1 MSSRE
6 PVKQDVTHLRP
17 FGWEQ
22 DSEERY
28 KLSTLDYLPGR
39 VYVSYA
45 IFFKIED
52 DSEKP
57 KVAELLIQGLERT
70 LSQTRHLCGTIE
82 KDPDGGHSFVKKR
95 DSTVQLVTKWM
106 DQTEHKG
113 IYPTFSD
120 LETANFVSKALGD
133 ISDYS
138 VSPMTYGEKPETS
151 LDAHPKV
158 AAFQANFIRGGL
170 VFMMHHHHA
179 ANDVMGWAG
188 ELHQLAENCA
198 AIWNKTAFPPW
209 DPTCLDVSLFTKEE
223 YPADQQVDGP
233 TPPQKHP
240 DHRKSQWLLFH
251 LPKSKVRLSL
261 ISHHSTTTQADHSPP
276 PEGCRA
282 QEAGISSR
290 QFMLDLDLR
299 RLPGLHLESPL
310 PPPRQSLQA
319 RPLINTTLGRSS
331 RHAKT
336 LPQPARASPH
346 PAQRSRRL
354 PLAAVA
360 RAAAHRRRDHLGRAP
375 EQARLVRPPDDRRHD
390 AGEPGQDPR
399 RSRARARQVCPLPAM

>member
-1 MSSRE
+1 MPSHE

-22 DSEERY
+22 DFEERY

-82 KDPDGGHSFVKKR
+82 KDPDGGHSFVKTR
-95 DSTVQLVTKWM
+95 ESTVQLVTKWM
-106 DQTEHKG
+106 DQAEHKG
-113 IYPTFSD
+113 IYPSFSD
-120 LETANFVSKALGD
+120 LEKANFVSKALGD

-138 VSPMTYGEKPETS
+138 ASPMTYGEKPEAS

-209 DPTCLDVSLFTKEE
+209 DPACLDVSLFTKEE

-233 TPPQKHP
+233 PPPQKHP

-251 LPKSKVRLSL
+251 LPKSKVSLSL
-261 ISHHSTTTQADHSPP
+261 ASHMT
-276 PEGCRA
+276 E
-282 QEAGISSR
+282 
-290 QFMLDLDLR
+290 
-299 RLPGLHLESPL
+299 
-310 PPPRQSLQA
+310 
-319 RPLINTTLGRSS
+319 
-331 RHAKT
+331 
-336 LPQPARASPH
+336 
-346 PAQRSRRL
+346 
-354 PLAAVA
+354 
-360 RAAAHRRRDHLGRAP
+360 
-375 EQARLVRPPDDRRHD
+375 
-390 AGEPGQDPR
+390 
-399 RSRARARQVCPLPAM
+399 